1 MDYSIKG
8 FVETSFSD
16 WPGKVVAVLF
26 LPYCNFRGCYCHNYE
41 LVLHPEI
48 FPDFPLSEIINQ
60 ILGHRDWL
68 DGLCL
73 SGGEPTI
80 HPWLPSFLR
89 FLKEK
94 LGQDMLIKLDTN
106 GSAPQLLEELIEEG
120 LVDYVAM
127 DFKAPLTVE
136 SYEKIVGVPLGKKGL
151 MNIQKSIEIL
161 LAQKVDH
168 EFRTTIVPSFLGQ
181 EEIYAMAQILRGA
194 KRYTLQNFN
203 PRETLDKRLKNIQ
216 PLDEFTLQRLQKK
229 VTEII
234 KGNHSDESP
243 FLKEELGLNKFFISP
258 KAP

>member
-26 LPYCNFRGCYCHNYE
+26 LPYCNFRCCYCHNYE

-48 FPDFPLSEIINQ
+48 FPDFPLTEIINQ
-60 ILGHRDWL
+60 ILFNQDWL

-106 GSAPQLLEELIEEG
+106 GSAPHVLEELIEEG

-127 DFKAPLTVE
+127 DFKAPLIVE
-136 SYEKIVGVPLGKKGL
+136 SYEKIVGVSLGKKGL

-168 EFRTTIVPSFLGQ
+168 EFRTTIVPSLLRE
-181 EEIYAMAQILRGA
+181 EEIYEMAQILRGA

-203 PRETLDKRLKNIQ
+203 PRETLDERLRNFQ
-216 PLDEFTLQRLQKK
+216 PLDEFTLQSLQKK

-234 KGNHSDESP
+234 KVNYSGQSRS
-243 FLKEELGLNKFFISP
+243 LKEELALNKFLISSKIP
-258 KAP
+258 